1 MYKLNMDKRPKTIFC
16 DIDGTLIKHHGDLT
30 KAMHSTPKLLEGTI
44 ETLNIWERK
53 GYRIILTTGRKESMR
68 SSTEKLLH
76 DLGIF
81 YDILI
86 MGIGGGDRILIN
98 DKKPDSDSDTCFAY
112 NLTRNVGISDLSD
125 I

>member
-1 MYKLNMDKRPKTIFC
+1 MDKRPKTIFC
-16 DIDGTLIKHHGDLT
+16 DIDGTLIKHHGSLT
-30 KAMHSTPKLLEGTI
+30 KAMHSAPTLLDGTI

-68 SSTEKLLH
+68 IITEKLLS

-81 YDILI
+81 YDLLI

-98 DKKPDSDSDTCFAY
+98 DKKSDSDSDTCFAY
-112 NLTRNVGISDLSD
+112 NLTRNVGVKDLSD